1 MCRRSR
7 QAILATKDGGA
18 APAAAPVA
26 IPAAAAAAAAKQY
39 TMEEVA
45 LHNTEESCWF
55 VHEGKVGGCSAWL
68 WVLAAGLGHAG
79 WECIQVKWH
88 IRPCAYEFHMPM

>member
-7 QAILATKDGGA
+7 QAILAAKDGGA

-26 IPAAAAAAAAKQY
+26 IPAAAAAAAKQY

-55 VHEGKVGGCSAWL
+55 VHEGKVGGSSASL
-68 WVLAAGLGHAG
+68 VGAGTGS
-79 WECIQVKWH
+79 
-88 IRPCAYEFHMPM
+88 